1 MRKSYLLLIATL
13 IIITNSMAQTKIIA
27 HRGAWKEFDLPENS
41 IAALQKAITLKAYGS
56 EFDVRR
62 TKDGVLVVNH
72 DPTYYEDTIEN
83 KNYKELNEKKL
94 SNGEDL
100 PTLRNYFIK
109 GTEEKHNTLLIC
121 EIKAGITNPALDELT
136 TSATLALAKELGI
149 EDRVVYI
156 SFRFE
161 ILKWIKAIHPSAKVL
176 YLEAD
181 QKLEDIVAAGIDG
194 INYHFSNFKEQP
206 ILASK
211 AIEQKLDIGSWTVN
225 ELADFE
231 LLKKQG
237 VTLIT
242 TNYPALF
249 LKQNK

>member
-1 MRKSYLLLIATL
+1 MKKSYLLVIATL
-13 IIITNSMAQTKIIA
+13 IFTMNSIAQTNIIA

-41 IAALQKAITLKAYGS
+41 IAALQKAIALNTYGS

-72 DPTYYEDTIEN
+72 DPTYYDDTIEN

-109 GTEEKHNTLLIC
+109 GTEASHNTLLIC
-121 EIKAGITNPALDELT
+121 EIKAGISDPALDELT
-136 TSATLALAKELGI
+136 TKSTLALAKELGI
-149 EDRVVYI
+149 EDRIVYL

-161 ILKWIKAIHPSAKVL
+161 ILKWIKTINPSAKVL

-181 QKLEDIVAAGIDG
+181 KKLEDIVSAGIDG
-194 INYHFSNFKEQP
+194 INYHFSNFKDQP
-206 ILASK
+206 ELASQ
-211 AIEQKLDIGSWTVN
+211 AIEKKLALGSWTVN
-225 ELADFE
+225 ELSDFE

-237 VTLIT
+237 ISFIT
-242 TNYPALF
+242 TNYPDLF
-249 LKQNK
+249 LKNNK